1 MRGKKRTMSK
11 LLVDNKKDEKINE
24 IKLSVERFL
33 LEISSTQRQ
42 LFSCE
47 EIENILLDIYNKTR

>member
-1 MRGKKRTMSK
+1 MSK